1 MAASARSCGAP
12 GLADEARAALPNR
25 AMPVV
30 WQSAGW
36 GAVSSAVGRVCR
48 GRCAGGVFADGGRV
62 PVNRHLRPTRRFV
75 YHTLTKPLYITPRSA
90 SGGHTRPRRTRHVVT
105 NEERGNVASW
115 MILQRGLQSTLNHGT
130 RVAGRPA
137 ARRPRMIRPT
147 GHAPSSRAGEH
158 SRCHAGGAAPIG
170 KDPRLPRQRPERRRQ
185 VRVSSLPVGGLA
197 AAVGHRAHTHA

>member
-12 GLADEARAALPNR
+12 GLADEARPALPNR

-30 WQSAGW
+30 WQLAGL
-36 GAVSSAVGRVCR
+36 GAVSSAVGRVW
-48 GRCAGGVFADGGRV
+48 GRCRVCRRRVRRRWARPGQPAFAS
-62 PVNRHLRPTRRFV
+62 LRIP
-75 YHTLTKPLYITPRSA
+75 HTHKAPIHNPAQRIC
-90 SGGHTRPRRTRHVVT
+90 GHTRPRRTRHSR

-115 MILQRGLQSTLNHGT
+115 TILQGFQSTLNHGT

-158 SRCHAGGAAPIG
+158 SRCHAGGAAPVG

>member
-12 GLADEARAALPNR
+12 GLADEARPALPNR

-30 WQSAGW
+30 WQLAGL
-36 GAVSSAVGRVCR
+36 GAVSSAVGRVW

-62 PVNRHLRPTRRFV
+62 PVNWHLRRFV

-90 SGGHTRPRRTRHVVT
+90 SQGTHGRDAHGTR

-115 MILQRGLQSTLNHGT
+115 TILQGFQSTLNHGT

-158 SRCHAGGAAPIG
+158 SRCHAGGAAPVG

-197 AAVGHRAHTHA
+197 TAVGHRAHTHA